1 MYIFKVSSYSMYVV
15 SRNEIFYFDN
25 IDRPSKGQSQIKITG
40 QLLPRDQING
50 RIMEFTTDCRSDG
63 LLIFDHQSMTQQNEV
78 KCFKN
83 VKEDVK
89 FSKKLDGQKKFLKFF
104 KKDFL
109 VEVREERGND
119 VIEIHEITT
128 QSIFYR

>member
-1 MYIFKVSSYSMYVV
+1 
-15 SRNEIFYFDN
+15 
-25 IDRPSKGQSQIKITG
+25 
-40 QLLPRDQING
+40 
-50 RIMEFTTDCRSDG
+50 MEFTTDCRSDG